1 MGRGWNRAAEQRPKK
16 SGWRN
21 GHNFLSKLP
30 TRGSG
35 EQEGRGQGM
44 EKLYHGK
51 AGGSRP
57 PSLTKGVPR
66 WWTCTLHEKK
76 VPIWSTMF
84 TRFNKWLSWT
94 RGFPGPWMH
103 LSTLELAKSCL
114 TFYHAIWLF
123 KAYLSLGLAG
133 SELWEVLAW
142 RDEREV

>member
-1 MGRGWNRAAEQRPKK
+1 MGRGWKSATDQRPTK
-16 SGWRN
+16 SGWSN

-30 TRGSG
+30 TRGDG

-44 EKLYHGK
+44 EKLYHWE

-66 WWTCTLHEKK
+66 GWTCALHEKK

-84 TRFNKWLSWT
+84 TGFNRWLSRTRVFPAPWT
-94 RGFPGPWMH
+94 H
-103 LSTLELAKSCL
+103 LSTLELAKTCL
-114 TFYHAIWLF
+114 TFNHAIWLF
-123 KAYLSLGLAG
+123 KAYLSLALAG
-133 SELWEVLAW
+133 SELWGVLAW

>member
-30 TRGSG
+30 TRGGG
-35 EQEGRGQGM
+35 EQEGRGQGT
-44 EKLYHGK
+44 EKLYHVK

-76 VPIWSTMF
+76 VPIWSTMS
-84 TRFNKWLSWT
+84 TGFNKWLSWT
-94 RGFPGPWMH
+94 GGFPGPWMH

-114 TFYHAIWLF
+114 TFNHAIWLF